1 MHVKYENG
9 FSLLEMM
16 ISLAVLLII
25 AGAVIATMANAQ
37 QGYRRSEL
45 RVGLEQ
51 NLRAALELM
60 TQEISQAG
68 LQPSGVDGDGLG
80 LPLATVSAS
89 ACSGTPLTCI
99 TGNTA
104 AQWVP
109 VSTVAG
115 LYVREYIRIGAGPG
129 PDCYNP
135 PPSSTTTE
143 CEYVQITAING
154 SASPPQIQAIILKNH
169 TSTNTSLYPV
179 PIYGLGAYPQGVL
192 PPGTTQSGGSTSSQ
206 LELIGDITGAGN
218 SLLLV
223 KYTCPTVAGGPFSRT
238 VYTVGPASTTQ
249 ISSVNLIDNVAV
261 QDNVIQCWF
270 TYPPSASWPSV
281 SVPACDGTST
291 EQVITSVGLTITAN
305 SKMPDPKTGQ
315 VISITKSFLNIQPR
329 NVISALTAASGT
341 VANELQSNPNPSQNA
356 NGCQGLP

>member
-1 MHVKYENG
+1 MHVKCENG

-16 ISLAVLLII
+16 ISLAVFLVIG
-25 AGAVIATMANAQ
+25 GAVIATMANAQ
-37 QGYRRSEL
+37 QGYRSSEL

-51 NLRAALELM
+51 NLRAAVELM

-68 LQPSGVDGDGLG
+68 LQPSGIDADGLG
-80 LPLATVSAS
+80 IPLATVSAS

-99 TGNTA
+99 TGNTT

-115 LYVREYIRIGAGPG
+115 LYVWEYIRIGAGPG

-143 CEYVQITAING
+143 CEYVQITGIN
-154 SASPPQIQAIILKNH
+154 SSTSPPQIQAIVQKNH
-169 TSTNTSLYPV
+169 TSTNSSLYPV
-179 PIYGLGAYPQGVL
+179 PIYGLGTYPQGVL

-206 LELIGDITGAGN
+206 LELFGDLTGGGN

-223 KYTCPTVAGGPFSRT
+223 KYACPTVAGGSFTRT
-238 VYTVGPASTTQ
+238 LYTVGPSSTTQ

-261 QDNVIQCWF
+261 QNNVIQCWF
-270 TYPPSASWPSV
+270 TYPPTANWPSV
-281 SVPACDGTST
+281 SVPSCSGNST
-291 EQVITSVGLTITAN
+291 EQVITSVGVTITAN
-305 SKMPDPKTGQ
+305 SKMADPKTGQ
-315 VISITKSFLNIQPR
+315 IVSVTKSFLNIQPR
-329 NVISALTAASGT
+329 NVISALNAASGT